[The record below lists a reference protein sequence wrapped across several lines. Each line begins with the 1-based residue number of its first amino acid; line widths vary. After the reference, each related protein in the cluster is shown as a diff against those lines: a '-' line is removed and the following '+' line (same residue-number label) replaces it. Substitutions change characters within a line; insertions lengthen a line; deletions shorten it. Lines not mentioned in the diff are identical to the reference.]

1 MLNSFLGYE
10 KHIASKST
18 IKRYINV
25 PETKLDFTRKHLKEP
40 AEFGGVKGGKHDPVQ
55 MDNDPKQSA
64 KATKKDILQCSST
77 DLMFSMQTEHA
88 FHLLKTNPKAER
100 STNKHLMRGNSIWSA
115 L

>member
-64 KATKKDILQCSST
+64 KVTKKKRRYSSV
-77 DLMFSMQTEHA
+77 F
-88 FHLLKTNPKAER
+88 KY
-100 STNKHLMRGNSIWSA
+100 
-115 L
+115 